1 MVGLAPVHDDPIP
14 HAVLQA
20 YKVLAG
26 AKILPLGALAFLG
39 FWRHGNRLCWMLRFE
54 AGASPRLPGGVVVWF
69 HREQQ
74 WDRHRRRGDCC
85 WVTALSSEESGNGDS
100 WCLPGGGLIRKTKHE
115 SN

>member
-20 YKVLAG
+20 CKVLAG

-54 AGASPRLPGGVVVWF
+54 AGASPRLPGGVVVWCGF
-69 HREQQ
+69 T
-74 WDRHRRRGDCC
+74 GSSNGTGTGGG
-85 WVTALSSEESGNGDS
+85 VTAAG
-100 WCLPGGGLIRKTKHE
+100 
-115 SN
+115 